1 MSKFII
7 YSGTDGR
14 VWRDLDQ
21 YIIEDDGTIFGGIN
35 GVNTLRYPPSVNP
48 EIIEITDEEFA
59 SLDKFLG
66 KYLIQDDKIVADPDW
81 KPYDPED
88 DVPYGE

>member
-21 YIIEDDGTIFGGIN
+21 YITEEDETIFGGIN
-35 GVNTLRYPPSVNP
+35 GVNTLRYPPAVNP
-48 EIIEITDEEFA
+48 KIIEITDEEFA
-59 SLDKFLG
+59 SLDEFFG
-66 KYLIQDDKIVADPDW
+66 KYLVQDGKIVVDPDW
-81 KPYDPED
+81 KPYNPEED
-88 DVPYGE
+88 IPYEE